1 MSEKNNKYTPNL
13 RFPEFSGE
21 WEEKKLGEIGHTYT
35 GLSGKSK
42 EDFEKG
48 NSKFI
53 TFMNV
58 LNNVKIKS
66 DIMGIVNIKDGERQN
81 KVLNGDMLFN
91 TSSET
96 PEEVGFC
103 SVYDLGEKNDVY
115 LNSFCFGYRFK
126 NQSEHY
132 PLFLAYFFR
141 SSYGRKLMHK
151 MAQGV
156 TRYNLSKENFN
167 KTQVYFPL
175 SLSEQQKIASCLS
188 AMDELIAAQAEKV
201 EALKEKKTGLMQQL
215 FPQPGETTPRLRF
228 PEFTGEWVEKNI
240 NDCFEFKQGV
250 QCPVDL
256 QALQKRDGY
265 IRFIRIIDLTQ
276 SGEPPRYIADPG
288 LAHHICKEDLF
299 MVRYGSPG
307 LVGYGYEGVI
317 ANNLFRLLP
326 KFDMCTK
333 FFKDILTALHK
344 NIAALCGI
352 GALPAI
358 NFSTLGLLR
367 ISLPPTIA
375 EQEKI
380 ADCLSALDDQIAAET
395 EKLTALKEHKKGLMQ
410 QLFPQPAK

>member
-188 AMDELIAAQAEKV
+188 AMDDLIAAQAEKV
-201 EALKEKKTGLMQQL
+201 EALKEKKAGLMQQL
-215 FPQPGETTPRLRF
+215 FPQNGETTPRLRF

-307 LVGYGYEGVI
+307 LVGYGYEGII

-375 EQEKI
+375 EQQKI

-395 EKLTALKEHKKGLMQ
+395 EKLTALKDYKKGLMQ

>member
-13 RFPEFSGE
+13 RFPEFTGE
-21 WEEKKLGEIGHTYT
+21 WEEKTLGEVSPVIFDGTHQTPHYVN
-35 GLSGKSK
+35 SGIPFYSIENIVSDKPCKYIAQDEHMSNTK
-42 EDFEKG
+42 KNKTEKG
-48 NSKFI
+48 DILI
-53 TFMNV
+53 TRIGTIGFA
-58 LNNVKIKS
+58 KIV
-66 DIMGIVNIKDGERQN
+66 DWDGEFSTYVSLATI
-81 KVLNGDMLFN
+81 KKSSLIN
-91 TSSET
+91 TR
-96 PEEVGFC
+96 
-103 SVYDLGEKNDVY
+103 YLLGY
-115 LNSFCFGYRFK
+115 L
-126 NQSEHY
+126 QSEVY
-132 PLFLAYFFR
+132 QKEMR
-141 SSYGRKLMHK
+141 SKSLMNAVPCK
-151 MAQGV
+151 INMEDLKS
-156 TRYNLSKENFN
+156 TRIAFPKEQ
-167 KTQVYFPL
+167 K
-175 SLSEQQKIASCLS
+175 EQQKIASCLS

-201 EALKEKKTGLMQQL
+201 DALKEKKTGLMQQL
-215 FPQPGETTPRLRF
+215 FPQKGETTPRLRF
-228 PEFTGEWVEKNI
+228 PEFTGEWEEKNI

-256 QALQKRDGY
+256 QALQKKDGY

-380 ADCLSALDDQIAAET
+380 ASCLSALDDQIAAET
-395 EKLTALKEHKKGLMQ
+395 EKLTALKDYKKGLMQ

>member
-1 MSEKNNKYTPNL
+1 MNEPKL
-13 RFPEFSGE
+13 RFPEFTGE
-21 WEEKKLGEIGHTYT
+21 WEEKKLGELLTYEQPT
-35 GLSGKSK
+35 PYLVTDTNYKKSGIPVLTAGKTFILGYTD
-42 EDFEKG
+42 ETHGVYDNLPVIIFDDFVTE
-48 NSKFI
+48 SKFVD
-53 TFMNV
+53 FPFKVKSSAMKM
-58 LNNVKIKS
+58 LKLLDENNNLHLIYELMQLLQYPVKEHKRYWI
-66 DIMGIVNIKDGERQN
+66 
-81 KVLNGDMLFN
+81 
-91 TSSET
+91 SEYSRLT
-96 PEEVGFC
+96 I
-103 SVYDLGEKNDVY
+103 
-115 LNSFCFGYRFK
+115 
-126 NQSEHY
+126 
-132 PLFLAYFFR
+132 PLPPSPA
-141 SSYGRKLMHK
+141 
-151 MAQGV
+151 
-156 TRYNLSKENFN
+156 
-167 KTQVYFPL
+167 
-175 SLSEQQKIASCLS
+175 EQQKIADCLS

-228 PEFTGEWVEKNI
+228 PEFTGEWEEKNI

-256 QALQKRDGY
+256 QALQKKDGY

-333 FFKDILTALHK
+333 FFKEILTALHK

-375 EQEKI
+375 EQQKI

-395 EKLTALKEHKKGLMQ
+395 EKLTAFKEHKKGLMQ
-410 QLFPQPAK
+410 QLFPQLAK

>member
-21 WEEKKLGEIGHTYT
+21 WE
-35 GLSGKSK
+35 
-42 EDFEKG
+42 
-48 NSKFI
+48 
-53 TFMNV
+53 
-58 LNNVKIKS
+58 
-66 DIMGIVNIKDGERQN
+66 
-81 KVLNGDMLFN
+81 
-91 TSSET
+91 
-96 PEEVGFC
+96 
-103 SVYDLGEKNDVY
+103 
-115 LNSFCFGYRFK
+115 
-126 NQSEHY
+126 
-132 PLFLAYFFR
+132 
-141 SSYGRKLMHK
+141 
-151 MAQGV
+151 
-156 TRYNLSKENFN
+156 
-167 KTQVYFPL
+167 
-175 SLSEQQKIASCLS
+175 
-188 AMDELIAAQAEKV
+188 
-201 EALKEKKTGLMQQL
+201 
-215 FPQPGETTPRLRF
+215 
-228 PEFTGEWVEKNI
+228 EKNI

-256 QALQKRDGY
+256 QALQKKDGY

-375 EQEKI
+375 EQQKIASCLSAMDDLIAAQAEKVEALKEKKTGMMQQLFPQPGETTPRLRFPEFTGEWEEKTLGEVSPVIFDGTHQTPHYVNSGIPFYSIENIVSDKPCKYIAQDEHMSNTKKNKTEKGDILITRIGTIGFAKIVDWDGEFSTYVSLATIKKSSLINTRYLLGYLQSEVYQKEMRSKSLMNAVPCKINMEDLKNTRIAFPKEPKEQQKI

-395 EKLTALKEHKKGLMQ
+395 EKLTALKDYKKGLMQ
-410 QLFPQPAK
+410 QLFPQTSK

>member
-21 WEEKKLGEIGHTYT
+21 WE
-35 GLSGKSK
+35 
-42 EDFEKG
+42 
-48 NSKFI
+48 
-53 TFMNV
+53 
-58 LNNVKIKS
+58 
-66 DIMGIVNIKDGERQN
+66 
-81 KVLNGDMLFN
+81 
-91 TSSET
+91 
-96 PEEVGFC
+96 
-103 SVYDLGEKNDVY
+103 
-115 LNSFCFGYRFK
+115 
-126 NQSEHY
+126 
-132 PLFLAYFFR
+132 
-141 SSYGRKLMHK
+141 
-151 MAQGV
+151 
-156 TRYNLSKENFN
+156 
-167 KTQVYFPL
+167 
-175 SLSEQQKIASCLS
+175 
-188 AMDELIAAQAEKV
+188 
-201 EALKEKKTGLMQQL
+201 
-215 FPQPGETTPRLRF
+215 
-228 PEFTGEWVEKNI
+228 EKNI

-256 QALQKRDGY
+256 QALQKKDGY

-375 EQEKI
+375 EQQKI
-380 ADCLSALDDQIAAET
+380 ASCLSAMDDLIAAQAEKVEALKEKKTGMMQQLFPQPGETTPRLRFPEFTGEWEEKTLGEVSPVIFDGTHQTPHYVNSGIPFYSIENIVSDKPCKYIAQDEHMSNTKKNKTEKGDILITRIGTIGFAKIVDWDGEFSTYVSLATIKKSSLINTRYLLGYLQSEVYQKEMRSKSLMNAVPCKINMEDLKNTRIAFPKEPKEQQKIASCLSALDDQIAAET
-395 EKLTALKEHKKGLMQ
+395 EKLTALKDYKKGLMQ
-410 QLFPQPAK
+410 QLLPQPAK

>member
-1 MSEKNNKYTPNL
+1 MNEPKL
-13 RFPEFSGE
+13 RFPEFKGE
-21 WEEKKLGEIGHTYT
+21 WEEKKLGDSFHERTEKNRDDLPLLSLGEE
-35 GLSGKSK
+35 GLSYQSETTRKDNSSADKSK
-42 EDFEKG
+42 YLRVAIGDIAYNTMRMWQGRCVFVDKEGIVSPAYTVCEPKEGIDSMFHYYLFKTDG
-48 NSKFI
+48 MIRMFHQNSQGLVSD
-53 TFMNV
+53 T
-58 LNNVKIKS
+58 LNLKYDAFSKIKYC
-66 DIMGIVNIKDGERQN
+66 
-81 KVLNGDMLFN
+81 LPP
-91 TSSET
+91 T
-96 PEEVGFC
+96 P
-103 SVYDLGEKNDVY
+103 
-115 LNSFCFGYRFK
+115 
-126 NQSEHY
+126 
-132 PLFLAYFFR
+132 A
-141 SSYGRKLMHK
+141 
-151 MAQGV
+151 
-156 TRYNLSKENFN
+156 
-167 KTQVYFPL
+167 
-175 SLSEQQKIASCLS
+175 EQPKIASCLS
-188 AMDELIAAQAEKV
+188 AMDDLIAAQAEKV
-201 EALKEKKTGLMQQL
+201 EALKEKKAGLMQQL
-215 FPQPGETTPRLRF
+215 FPQNGETTPRLRF

-307 LVGYGYEGVI
+307 LVGYGYEGII

-375 EQEKI
+375 EQQKI

-395 EKLTALKEHKKGLMQ
+395 EKLTALKDYKKGLMQ

>member
-1 MSEKNNKYTPNL
+1 MNEPKLK
-13 RFPEFSGE
+13 FPEFKGE
-21 WEEKKLGEIGHTYT
+21 WEEKKLGELLTYEQPT
-35 GLSGKSK
+35 PYLVTDTNYKKSGIPVLTAGKTFILGYTD
-42 EDFEKG
+42 ETHGVYDNLPVIIFDDFVTE
-48 NSKFI
+48 SKFVD
-53 TFMNV
+53 FPFKVKSSAMKM
-58 LNNVKIKS
+58 LKLLDENNNLHLIYELMQLLQYPVKEHKRYWI
-66 DIMGIVNIKDGERQN
+66 
-81 KVLNGDMLFN
+81 
-91 TSSET
+91 SEYSRLT
-96 PEEVGFC
+96 I
-103 SVYDLGEKNDVY
+103 
-115 LNSFCFGYRFK
+115 
-126 NQSEHY
+126 
-132 PLFLAYFFR
+132 PLPPSPA
-141 SSYGRKLMHK
+141 
-151 MAQGV
+151 
-156 TRYNLSKENFN
+156 
-167 KTQVYFPL
+167 
-175 SLSEQQKIASCLS
+175 EQQKIASCLS
-188 AMDELIAAQAEKV
+188 AMDDLIAAQAEKV
-201 EALKEKKTGLMQQL
+201 EVLKEKKMGLMQQL
-215 FPQPGETTPRLRF
+215 FPQNGETTPRLRF
-228 PEFTGEWVEKNI
+228 PEFTGEWEEKNI

-256 QALQKRDGY
+256 QALQKKDGY

-276 SGEPPRYIADPG
+276 SSEPPRYIADPG

-375 EQEKI
+375 EQQKI

-395 EKLTALKEHKKGLMQ
+395 EKLTALKDYKKGLMQ

>member
-1 MSEKNNKYTPNL
+1 
-13 RFPEFSGE
+13 
-21 WEEKKLGEIGHTYT
+21 
-35 GLSGKSK
+35 
-42 EDFEKG
+42 
-48 NSKFI
+48 
-53 TFMNV
+53 
-58 LNNVKIKS
+58 
-66 DIMGIVNIKDGERQN
+66 
-81 KVLNGDMLFN
+81 
-91 TSSET
+91 
-96 PEEVGFC
+96 
-103 SVYDLGEKNDVY
+103 
-115 LNSFCFGYRFK
+115 
-126 NQSEHY
+126 
-132 PLFLAYFFR
+132 
-141 SSYGRKLMHK
+141 
-151 MAQGV
+151 
-156 TRYNLSKENFN
+156 
-167 KTQVYFPL
+167 
-175 SLSEQQKIASCLS
+175 
-188 AMDELIAAQAEKV
+188 MDELIAAQAEKV
-201 EALKEKKTGLMQQL
+201 DALKEKKTGLMQQL
-215 FPQPGETTPRLRF
+215 FPQKGETTPRLRF
-228 PEFTGEWVEKNI
+228 PEFTGEWEEKNI

-256 QALQKRDGY
+256 QALQKKDGY

-380 ADCLSALDDQIAAET
+380 ASCLSALDDQIAAET
-395 EKLTALKEHKKGLMQ
+395 EKLTALKDYKKGLMQ

>member
-13 RFPEFSGE
+13 RFPEFTGE
-21 WEEKKLGEIGHTYT
+21 WKEVLVKDICDINT
-35 GLSGKSK
+35 GKSNTQDQVADGLYPFFIRSATPVRSNRYLYDCEAVITIGDGQIGK
-42 EDFEKG
+42 VFHYVNG
-48 NSKFI
+48 KFDLHQRCYMMSN
-53 TFMNV
+53 FRGV
-58 LNNVKIKS
+58 DCRYFYHFFSNNFYDRAMRLSAKATVDSVRLEMIS
-66 DIMGIVNIKDGERQN
+66 DMPIFIPP
-81 KVLNGDMLFN
+81 
-91 TSSET
+91 T
-96 PEEVGFC
+96 P
-103 SVYDLGEKNDVY
+103 
-115 LNSFCFGYRFK
+115 
-126 NQSEHY
+126 
-132 PLFLAYFFR
+132 A
-141 SSYGRKLMHK
+141 
-151 MAQGV
+151 
-156 TRYNLSKENFN
+156 
-167 KTQVYFPL
+167 
-175 SLSEQQKIASCLS
+175 EQRKIASCLS
-188 AMDELIAAQAEKV
+188 AMDDLIAAQAEKV
-201 EALKEKKTGLMQQL
+201 EALKEKKMGLMQQL

-228 PEFTGEWVEKNI
+228 PEFTGEWEEKSI

-375 EQEKI
+375 EQQKI

>member
-1 MSEKNNKYTPNL
+1 MNEPKL
-13 RFPEFSGE
+13 RFPKFSGE
-21 WEEKKLGEIGHTYT
+21 WEKKKLGELLTYEQPT
-35 GLSGKSK
+35 PYLVTDTNYKKSGIPVLTAGKTFILGYTD
-42 EDFEKG
+42 ETHGVYDNLPVIIFDDFVTE
-48 NSKFI
+48 SKFVD
-53 TFMNV
+53 FPFKVKSSAMKM
-58 LNNVKIKS
+58 LKLLDENNNLHLIYELMQLLQYPVKEHKRYWI
-66 DIMGIVNIKDGERQN
+66 
-81 KVLNGDMLFN
+81 
-91 TSSET
+91 SEYSRLT
-96 PEEVGFC
+96 I
-103 SVYDLGEKNDVY
+103 
-115 LNSFCFGYRFK
+115 
-126 NQSEHY
+126 
-132 PLFLAYFFR
+132 PLPPSPA
-141 SSYGRKLMHK
+141 
-151 MAQGV
+151 
-156 TRYNLSKENFN
+156 
-167 KTQVYFPL
+167 
-175 SLSEQQKIASCLS
+175 EQDKIASCLS

-228 PEFTGEWVEKNI
+228 PEFTGEWEEKNI

-256 QALQKRDGY
+256 QALQKKDGY

-375 EQEKI
+375 EQQKI

-395 EKLTALKEHKKGLMQ
+395 EKLTALKDYKKGLMQ

>member
-21 WEEKKLGEIGHTYT
+21 WEEKTLGEVCDSILTGFPFKGEDITDDASGHPILRAFSIGEGIIRH
-35 GLSGKSK
+35 GKDYDK
-42 EDFEKG
+42 YYPYDAEKL
-48 NSKFI
+48 KKYE
-53 TFMNV
+53 V
-58 LNNVKIKS
+58 RKS
-66 DIMGIVNIKDGERQN
+66 DIVISMDGSVGKNIAMISEKEERNLLIQRVARLRITDYPIHLIFQQIISQRFKD
-81 KVLNGDMLFN
+81 
-91 TSSET
+91 
-96 PEEVGFC
+96 
-103 SVYDLGEKNDVY
+103 YAAGEKKGAVIAHISQKQIELFPIY
-115 LNSFCFGYRFK
+115 IPNS
-126 NQSEHY
+126 
-132 PLFLAYFFR
+132 PA
-141 SSYGRKLMHK
+141 
-151 MAQGV
+151 
-156 TRYNLSKENFN
+156 
-167 KTQVYFPL
+167 
-175 SLSEQQKIASCLS
+175 EQQKIASCLS
-188 AMDELIAAQAEKV
+188 TMDDLIAAQAEKV

-256 QALQKRDGY
+256 QALQKKDGY

-367 ISLPPTIA
+367 MSLPPTIA

-395 EKLTALKEHKKGLMQ
+395 EKLTALKDYNKGLMQ